1 VSGQNEDAV
10 WADIIANYGD
20 RPLLD
25 EPVIDETVVEQGG
38 EEPGTASARRE
49 PLPEPRS
56 ERPVVPSE
64 PDRHPEL
71 DGGWLEERF
80 VPPPPPPLPRLP
92 KDRLAAWAGVFLS
105 PLLLL
110 LATLLQVRLPAMVAW
125 LLVGAFLGGF
135 GYLVAQMP
143 RGPRDPFDDGAV
155 L

>member
-1 VSGQNEDAV
+1 VPGQNEDAV

-20 RPLLD
+20 RPDLD
-25 EPVIDETVVEQGG
+25 EPVIDETVVDQGG
-38 EEPGTASARRE
+38 DQPGPAIAR
-49 PLPEPRS
+49 PEPRPEPRI
-56 ERPVVPSE
+56 ERPAAPPE
-64 PDRHPEL
+64 PERHPEL

-92 KDRLAAWAGVFLS
+92 MDRLAAWAGVLVS

-110 LATLLQVRLPAMVAW
+110 LATLLQVRLPTIVAW